1 MIIASS
7 WQGVGVN
14 ALLFTIGLQAIPK
27 EPLEAARID
36 GAGGPRLFTSILWP
50 MLRPLTA
57 VVVGLSIV
65 ASLKTFDIVWGMT
78 KGGPG
83 TVSETLALTMYKETF
98 VNSDY
103 GLGSAIAV
111 FLTVITLIASVLYL
125 RQQLLP
131 EEGDVMSK
139 IIRTAVLVL
148 LGIVW
153 LLPAYL
159 LVVNAMKDPL
169 TFTSKES
176 WIPTDFHLFENFG
189 QALELSGIGDSIVS
203 TLIYSIVS
211 PTIAVLVG
219 AAAGFAIVALRLKRG
234 FLWFV
239 VIFGGTVFPLQMV
252 LLPLFD
258 AYSRTGLF
266 DTRLGMIM
274 IYTVI
279 SIPFSAFVMRNF
291 FTGVAHNVFEAAVL
305 DGATTWRIFTRMYL
319 PMASSA
325 LVAIFILQAT
335 FVWNDLLLGLTL
347 SQSDDIRPIITTLS
361 GMQSTYGGA
370 QMSVVLAAAV
380 LVSLPTVVLFL
391 CTQRFFAKGLALGQ
405 Y

>member
-1 MIIASS
+1 
-7 WQGVGVN
+7 
-14 ALLFTIGLQAIPK
+14 
-27 EPLEAARID
+27 
-36 GAGGPRLFTSILWP
+36 
-50 MLRPLTA
+50 
-57 VVVGLSIV
+57 
-65 ASLKTFDIVWGMT
+65 
-78 KGGPG
+78 
-83 TVSETLALTMYKETF
+83 
-98 VNSDY
+98 
-103 GLGSAIAV
+103 
-111 FLTVITLIASVLYL
+111 
-125 RQQLLP
+125 
-131 EEGDVMSK
+131 MSK
-139 IIRTAVLVL
+139 IIRTAVLVV

-159 LVVNAMKDPL
+159 LIVNAMKDPT
-169 TFTSKES
+169 TFTSKTS
-176 WIPTDFHLFENFG
+176 WVPTDFHLFENF
-189 QALELSGIGDSIVS
+189 ADAFALSGLGDSILS

-211 PTIAVLVG
+211 PVVAVLVG

-239 VIFGGTVFPLQMV
+239 VIFGGTVFPIQMV

-258 AYSRTGLF
+258 AYSRIGLF
-266 DTRLGMIM
+266 DTRLGMVI
-274 IYTVI
+274 IYTAI

-335 FVWNDLLLGLTL
+335 FIWNDLLLGLTL

>member
-1 MIIASS
+1 
-7 WQGVGVN
+7 
-14 ALLFTIGLQAIPK
+14 
-27 EPLEAARID
+27 
-36 GAGGPRLFTSILWP
+36 
-50 MLRPLTA
+50 
-57 VVVGLSIV
+57 
-65 ASLKTFDIVWGMT
+65 
-78 KGGPG
+78 
-83 TVSETLALTMYKETF
+83 
-98 VNSDY
+98 
-103 GLGSAIAV
+103 
-111 FLTVITLIASVLYL
+111 
-125 RQQLLP
+125 
-131 EEGDVMSK
+131 MSK
-139 IIRTAVLVL
+139 TIRTAVLVI

-159 LVVNAMKDPL
+159 LVVNAMKDPA
-169 TFTSKES
+169 TFTTKES
-176 WIPTDFHLFENFG
+176 WVPTDFHLLQNISDAF
-189 QALELSGIGDSIVS
+189 ALSGLGNSILS

-211 PTIAVLVG
+211 PLIAVLVG

-258 AYSRTGLF
+258 AYSRIGLF
-266 DTRLGMIM
+266 DTRVGMVV

-291 FTGVAHNVFEAAVL
+291 FTGVATNVFEAAVL

>member
-1 MIIASS
+1 
-7 WQGVGVN
+7 
-14 ALLFTIGLQAIPK
+14 
-27 EPLEAARID
+27 
-36 GAGGPRLFTSILWP
+36 
-50 MLRPLTA
+50 
-57 VVVGLSIV
+57 
-65 ASLKTFDIVWGMT
+65 
-78 KGGPG
+78 
-83 TVSETLALTMYKETF
+83 
-98 VNSDY
+98 
-103 GLGSAIAV
+103 
-111 FLTVITLIASVLYL
+111 
-125 RQQLLP
+125 
-131 EEGDVMSK
+131 MSK
-139 IIRTAVLVL
+139 TIRTVVLIV
-148 LGIVW
+148 LGIIW
-153 LLPAYL
+153 LMPAYL
-159 LVVNAMKDPL
+159 LVVNAMKDPT
-169 TFTSKES
+169 TFTSKTS
-176 WIPTDFHLFENFG
+176 WVPTDFHLFQNF
-189 QALELSGIGDSIVS
+189 ADAFELSGLGSSILS

-258 AYSRTGLF
+258 AYSRIGLF
-266 DTRLGMIM
+266 DTRVGMVI

-305 DGATTWRIFTRMYL
+305 DGATTWRIFIRLYL

-370 QMSVVLAAAV
+370 QMSTVLAAAV